1 MLCMLCFNFGDIR
14 VYVQA
19 ASTICDSSV
28 TAIKIDK
35 RRGLQTG
42 IAVQQL
48 QVPHTFVDGHTE

>member
-19 ASTICDSSV
+19 TSTICDSSV
-28 TAIKIDK
+28 TAIKIE
-35 RRGLQTG
+35 RLTG
-42 IAVQQL
+42 VAVQQL